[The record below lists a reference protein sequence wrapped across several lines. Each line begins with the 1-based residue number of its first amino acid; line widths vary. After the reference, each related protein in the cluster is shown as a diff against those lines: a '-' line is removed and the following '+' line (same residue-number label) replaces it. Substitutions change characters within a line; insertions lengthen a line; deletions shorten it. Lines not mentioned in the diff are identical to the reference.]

1 MRAKQQLPGEEIN
14 SGGGGGGGARRG
26 TVWQLAGGRLEIT
39 GNSNWRKNVVH
50 LLGQQP
56 RGCRMTRTERSS
68 HRMARAPYPAAPMM
82 TRTADTVVLCGY
94 SGGWWGPH

>member
-14 SGGGGGGGARRG
+14 SGGRGVGTGRG

-39 GNSNWRKNVVH
+39 SNSNWRKNVH

-56 RGCRMTRTERSS
+56 RGCRMTRTERGS
-68 HRMARAPYPAAPMM
+68 HRMARAPYPAAPVM
-82 TRTADTVVLCGY
+82 TRAADTVVLCGC